1 MNWTPEHIKELA
13 ELEEQVKHNKEK
25 IIEHDDKINKLSDV
39 YVALTEVK
47 SETKQMNA
55 KVDRIET
62 DVREIKEKPAQK
74 FEEIKMVIITGVV
87 SAIIGFI
94 LGQIGL

>member
-25 IIEHDDKINKLSDV
+25 IKEHDDKINDLSNV

-47 SETKQMNA
+47 SETRQVND
-55 KVDRIET
+55 KVDRIES
-62 DVREIKEKPAQK
+62 DVKEIKDKPVKRYEQ
-74 FEEIKMVIITGVV
+74 IVTMIITGIGG
-87 SAIIGFI
+87 AIIGLI

>member
-62 DVREIKEKPAQK
+62 DVKEIKEKPAQK